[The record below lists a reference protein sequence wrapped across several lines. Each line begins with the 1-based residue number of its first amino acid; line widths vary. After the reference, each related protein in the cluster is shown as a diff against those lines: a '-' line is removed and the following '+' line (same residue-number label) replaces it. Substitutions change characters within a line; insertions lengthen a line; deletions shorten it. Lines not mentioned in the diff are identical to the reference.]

1 VILYQEQAM
10 LISKE
15 LAGFSGARAD
25 DLRKAIGK
33 KNREAM
39 AKLKP
44 EFYEGCRASGT
55 ARAVIDA
62 TWATFETSLDYSSC
76 KAHAASYAL
85 ISYRTAHLKAHYP
98 IEYMAALRR
107 NR

>member
-1 VILYQEQAM
+1 MQIA
-10 LISKE
+10 KA
-15 LAGFSGARAD
+15 LAGFCGPRAD

-55 ARAVIDA
+55 SEYVIERL
-62 TWATFETSLDYSSC
+62 WATNESPPTTPS
-76 KAHAASYAL
+76 
-85 ISYRTAHLKAHYP
+85 TAPTPRAT
-98 IEYMAALRR
+98 R
-107 NR
+107 